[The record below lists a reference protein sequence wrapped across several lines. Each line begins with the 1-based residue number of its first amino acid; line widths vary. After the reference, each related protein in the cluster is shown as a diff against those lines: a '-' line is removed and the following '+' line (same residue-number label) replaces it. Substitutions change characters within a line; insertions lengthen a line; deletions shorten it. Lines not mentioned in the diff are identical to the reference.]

1 MANDQQQVGTA
12 TSAATASGGPTTG
25 TSSTATSGDLAR
37 ARGQVERLTEDIGF
51 NRQRA
56 DLTAEDFGDLHKR
69 SHDLEWRML
78 SAERAKASVV
88 TMLGELGDMGFAWRD
103 LARMVRVSVPA
114 MQKWRRGDKASG
126 DSRQRVASLLAACD
140 LIRKHYMV
148 EEIASWFE
156 VPLVKDVPVTPI
168 DLYSEDRADLV
179 FEFAHGQMD
188 PEVLLTQYDPD
199 WRERY
204 RSNFEVFV
212 GEDGNRSMRLKD

>member
-1 MANDQQQVGTA
+1 MANDLQQVGTA
-12 TSAATASGGPTTG
+12 TTAATTATTSG
-25 TSSTATSGDLAR
+25 TSSTATSEILAQT
-37 ARGQVERLTEDIGF
+37 RGRVERLTEDIGF
-51 NRQRA
+51 NRQKA
-56 DLTAEDFGDLHKR
+56 DVTAEDFGDLHKR

-103 LARMVRVSVPA
+103 LARMVGVSVPA
-114 MQKWRRGDKASG
+114 MQKWRRGEKASG

-156 VPLVKDVPVTPI
+156 VPLVKDVPITAI
-168 DLYSEDRADLV
+168 DLYAQDRADLV

-204 RSNFEVFV
+204 RSDFETFV
-212 GEDGNRSMRLKD
+212 GADGNRSVRLKS